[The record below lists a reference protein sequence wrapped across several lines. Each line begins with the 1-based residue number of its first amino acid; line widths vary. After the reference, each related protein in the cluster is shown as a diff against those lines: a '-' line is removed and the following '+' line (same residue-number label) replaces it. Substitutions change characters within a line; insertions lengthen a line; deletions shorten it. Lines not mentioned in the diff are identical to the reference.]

1 VSPAPLVRLYPRWW
15 RRRYGVEMRALLD
28 AGPLR
33 TGDWLDLARGALDA
47 WVHPATPS
55 RIPALTA
62 LVGGG
67 LWTMVAAAVVFQ
79 PVPPDWPGY
88 LAEILL
94 PALLAAGFLLVATLG
109 CVLRAGD
116 GGGRTMG
123 FAAGLSAIGYLTW
136 MAALVG
142 TAAGLTDG
150 PTLAAAQTL
159 AMIGTTLVGAVLVQ
173 AGDEAVGL
181 LLVVGSVAMLIPWT
195 ATWLAFGAVWTAIG
209 IVLELERPSRLGARW
224 RAS

>member
-1 VSPAPLVRLYPRWW
+1 
-15 RRRYGVEMRALLD
+15 MRAVLD

-47 WVHPATPS
+47 WLHPAVPS
-55 RIPALTA
+55 RVPALA
-62 LVGGG
+62 SLVGGG

-116 GGGRTMG
+116 GGGRTMA
-123 FAAGLSAIGYLTW
+123 FAAGLCTIGYVTW
-136 MAALVG
+136 MAALAA
-142 TAAGLTDG
+142 TTAGLTDG
-150 PTLAAAQTL
+150 PTLAAAQTF
-159 AMIGTTLVGAVLVQ
+159 AMIGTTLIGAVLVQ
-173 AGDEAVGL
+173 AGDETVGL
-181 LLVVGSVAMLIPWT
+181 LLVVGSVAMLIPW
-195 ATWLAFGAVWTAIG
+195 APVWLAFGAAWTAVG